1 MTTCFPNLSLP
12 FASAARRAAGA
23 FFGLAVVTWLASANP
38 ARAQL
43 GSLHQVQ
50 VKDTS
55 ALHPPAG
62 ARVAIVEFDD
72 LECPFCAQ
80 ANPTLMQA
88 AAHYKIPWVRH
99 DFLIP
104 GHIWSPT
111 AAVYARW
118 FDAKNKALGDDY
130 RNQIF
135 ANQSSIET
143 LGEMNQFTQI
153 FAASHGTAL
162 PFALD
167 PQGKF
172 AAAVQ
177 ADTDLAHSMGLIE
190 TPTIFVVMANAKGT
204 PYIQVL
210 DIDRDLYSDID
221 KALAA
226 TRH

>member
-1 MTTCFPNLSLP
+1 MTTRFSNLSLP
-12 FASAARRAAGA
+12 VASGARRRTAGV
-23 FFGLAVVTWLASANP
+23 FFVLALITWLASANP

-43 GSLHQVQ
+43 GSLQQVQ

-104 GHIWSPT
+104 GHIWSPR
-111 AAVYARW
+111 AAIYARW
-118 FDAKNKALGDDY
+118 FDAKSKALGDDY
-130 RNQIF
+130 RNQVF

-143 LGEMNQFTQI
+143 LGEMNQFTQ
-153 FAASHGTAL
+153 
-162 PFALD
+162 
-167 PQGKF
+167 KF
-172 AAAVQ
+172 AAPTVR
-177 ADTDLAHSMGLIE
+177 LCRLLSIPKVNLPLKSRP
-190 TPTIFVVMANAKGT
+190 TPIWH
-204 PYIQVL
+204 
-210 DIDRDLYSDID
+210 
-221 KALAA
+221 A
-226 TRH
+226 TWDWLKLPPSSS